1 MNSGRF
7 YTADPWLNPYT
18 GTIDNRI
25 RKCISKEK
33 ELTGDH
39 SLSEFACG
47 HHYYGLHKT
56 KDQWIFREW
65 APMPYPFI
73 LLELFQNG
81 KKKMISG
88 LENIIQKGDWVI
100 SLPENALKHGDLFK
114 LSVHWNGGSG
124 ERIPSYATR
133 VVQDEKSKIFSA
145 QVWSPASPY
154 KWEKGDFVSQSRI
167 LSCYL

>member
-65 APMPYPFI
+65 APNASAIYLTGTFTGWI
-73 LLELFQNG
+73 EKDTYKLNKINQNG
-81 KKKMISG
+81 
-88 LENIIQKGDWVI
+88 DWEI
-100 SLPENALKHGDLFK
+100 LLPENGLGMVTFT
-114 LSVHWNGGSG
+114 
-124 ERIPSYATR
+124 SYQCIGIMGMENVFLHMLT
-133 VVQDEKSKIFSA
+133 
-145 QVWSPASPY
+145 
-154 KWEKGDFVSQSRI
+154 G
-167 LSCYL
+167 